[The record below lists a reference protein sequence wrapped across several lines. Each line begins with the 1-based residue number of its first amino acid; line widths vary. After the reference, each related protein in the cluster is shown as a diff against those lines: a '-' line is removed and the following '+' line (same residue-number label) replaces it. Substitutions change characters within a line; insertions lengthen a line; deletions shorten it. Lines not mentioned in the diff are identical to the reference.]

1 MCGANAAEHVGRTR
15 VEHGAGET
23 GGSVSARGAV

>member
-15 VEHGAGET
+15 AEHGAGET
-23 GGSVSARGAV
+23 GVSVSTCGAV